1 MEREYLVMMDPKD
14 APYYIGLIAGL
25 IIGTLGL
32 KALGVTGI
40 FQFIGALVVG
50 IGVALAAERIHASK

>member
-1 MEREYLVMMDPKD
+1 MMNPKD

-40 FQFIGALVVG
+40 FQFLGALAVG
-50 IGVALAAERIHASK
+50 IGIALAAEHIHKSN

>member
-1 MEREYLVMMDPKD
+1 MMDPKD

-40 FQFIGALVVG
+40 FQFIGSLAVG
-50 IGVALAAERIHASK
+50 IAVALAAERIHASK

>member
-1 MEREYLVMMDPKD
+1 MMNPKD

-32 KALGVTGI
+32 RALGVTGI
-40 FQFIGALVVG
+40 LQFIGALAVG
-50 IGVALAAERIHASK
+50 IAIALAAERIHASK

>member
-1 MEREYLVMMDPKD
+1 MMDPKE

-40 FQFIGALVVG
+40 FQLIGALVVG
-50 IGVALAAERIHASK
+50 VGIALVAERLHASK

>member
-1 MEREYLVMMDPKD
+1 MMDPKD
-14 APYYIGLIAGL
+14 APYYIGMIAGL

-40 FQFIGALVVG
+40 LQIIGALAVG
-50 IGVALAAERIHASK
+50 IGVALAAEHIHKSK

>member
-1 MEREYLVMMDPKD
+1 MMNPKD

-40 FQFIGALVVG
+40 LQFIGALIVG
-50 IGVALAAERIHASK
+50 IGIALAAEHIHKSN

>member
-1 MEREYLVMMDPKD
+1 MMDPKD

-32 KALGVTGI
+32 GALGVTGI
-40 FQFIGALVVG
+40 FRFLGALVIG
-50 IGVALAAERIHASK
+50 IGIALVAERLHAKR

>member
-1 MEREYLVMMDPKD
+1 MMDPKQ

-40 FQFIGALVVG
+40 LQFIGSLAVG
-50 IGVALAAERIHASK
+50 IAVALAAERIHASK

>member
-1 MEREYLVMMDPKD
+1 MMNPKD
-14 APYYIGLIAGL
+14 APYYIGLMAGL

-40 FQFIGALVVG
+40 FQFIGALV
-50 IGVALAAERIHASK
+50 IGMAVALAAEHVHKSK

>member
-1 MEREYLVMMDPKD
+1 MMDPKD

-40 FQFIGALVVG
+40 FQFIGALIISIG
-50 IGVALAAERIHASK
+50 IAVAAERIHASK

>member
-1 MEREYLVMMDPKD
+1 MMNPKD
-14 APYYIGLIAGL
+14 APYYIGLMAGL

-40 FQFIGALVVG
+40 FQFIGALVVAIG
-50 IGVALAAERIHASK
+50 IALAAEHIHKSN